1 MRTTCVPTLVEAGH
15 AENALPQKA
24 VATVNC
30 RALPEE
36 SPADL
41 QKTLLGVIGDA
52 NVKIEPVK
60 PPSGGPPSPLMPE
73 VMTAIE
79 KVTNELW
86 PGVVVLPVMQPGATD
101 GRYLR
106 AAGIPTFGVS
116 GLFRDVSDI
125 RAHGRDERIP
135 VKSFQESQEFVHR
148 LLRALTGG

>member
-1 MRTTCVPTLVEAGH
+1 M
-15 AENALPQKA
+15 
-24 VATVNC
+24 
-30 RALPEE
+30 
-36 SPADL
+36 
-41 QKTLLGVIGDA
+41 
-52 NVKIEPVK
+52 
-60 PPSGGPPSPLMPE
+60 
-73 VMTAIE
+73 
-79 KVTNELW
+79 
-86 PGVVVLPVMQPGATD
+86 LPVMQPGATD